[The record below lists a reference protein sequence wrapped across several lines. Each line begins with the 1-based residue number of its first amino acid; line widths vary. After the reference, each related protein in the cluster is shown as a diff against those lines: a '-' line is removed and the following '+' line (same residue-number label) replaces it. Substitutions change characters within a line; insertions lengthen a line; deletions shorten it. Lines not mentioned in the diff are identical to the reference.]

1 MMLDTKKLIIL
12 SVVAIAVIG
21 GAGYHLMQKMER
33 KNIDAQQ
40 ILSKSNNELII
51 AGKTIQLDNNKDYDI
66 LIKRVVTEG
75 KDYLLRDILS
85 EQEYQY
91 LKTAYFKKIEDK
103 LLEFE
108 KRKEEINKQVADFIT
123 HSKKKMNTGAYT
135 QKEYDNWH
143 KELKVEQ
150 TKKLQEIEKQ
160 EDFFISKRPFLQRF
174 ELVQLIDNYY
184 KKNPNITT
192 KNNEKIRSLSLSQIL
207 EGRGKGENEFNTYLA
222 FDEIL
227 LNIKIALKY
236 GKKNT
241 ITLKDLLPHYEKEL
255 TVIDELD
262 SQLKTVKGI
271 NKINRIS
278 SEITRIKLTGL

>member
-91 LKTAYFKKIEDK
+91 LKT
-103 LLEFE
+103 L
-108 KRKEEINKQVADFIT
+108 EEIN
-123 HSKKKMNTGAYT
+123 
-135 QKEYDNWH
+135 
-143 KELKVEQ
+143 
-150 TKKLQEIEKQ
+150 
-160 EDFFISKRPFLQRF
+160 
-174 ELVQLIDNYY
+174 
-184 KKNPNITT
+184 
-192 KNNEKIRSLSLSQIL
+192 
-207 EGRGKGENEFNTYLA
+207 
-222 FDEIL
+222 
-227 LNIKIALKY
+227 
-236 GKKNT
+236 
-241 ITLKDLLPHYEKEL
+241 
-255 TVIDELD
+255 
-262 SQLKTVKGI
+262 
-271 NKINRIS
+271 
-278 SEITRIKLTGL
+278 